1 MKRTLAAVLSLAVA
15 AVTTATLGAGAAGC
29 ASHKSTGSPA
39 RPASTAASTCG
50 RKPLLCVDGFEQCT
64 MGPDGCETCTCTKA
78 GGFNSLDPRMPP

>member
-1 MKRTLAAVLSLAVA
+1 MMRTLAVIFSLAVA
-15 AVTTATLGAGAAGC
+15 VATTAAGASGC
-29 ASHKSTGSPA
+29 ASHKSAGSSA
-39 RPASTAASTCG
+39 RPSSTAAAGTCG